1 MRSTIADIAAIRPKS
16 LVHPESWH
24 CQVAQANTVMV
35 VITGSRPLGVAT
47 ETSDW
52 DETAVFVEE
61 PRHIFS
67 LDGQIDVHK
76 DAVGHDGKVY
86 GVNHRMS
93 AGDYER
99 VSYSLRHYLRLLC
112 KGNPNVLQTLYSPD
126 DCAEISHPI
135 MEELRDVRD
144 EFFTR
149 DAVGA
154 FFGICN
160 GELTR
165 LMGER
170 SRKANRPDLI
180 EKFGYDTKSASHI
193 IRNAHAGITLIEEGH
208 MDIPIRPE
216 VAEHIVAVRNGAY
229 TFDEIVEE
237 AKSWLRRL
245 EEARDRHRDR
255 LESKRVD
262 RERWSRWL
270 WESHRRWWAE
280 CGGHL

>member
-1 MRSTIADIAAIRPKS
+1 DVCSSDLSAAPQGRGCWPQGQPTAWGGSGWQPPSNSSRRHGLGGGGAAGTVWGGNPKERTGMRSTIADIAAIRPRS

-99 VSYSLRHYLRLLC
+99 VSYSLRHYLRLL
-112 KGNPNVLQTLYSPD
+112 
-126 DCAEISHPI
+126 
-135 MEELRDVRD
+135 
-144 EFFTR
+144 
-149 DAVGA
+149 
-154 FFGICN
+154 
-160 GELTR
+160 
-165 LMGER
+165 
-170 SRKANRPDLI
+170 
-180 EKFGYDTKSASHI
+180 
-193 IRNAHAGITLIEEGH
+193 
-208 MDIPIRPE
+208 
-216 VAEHIVAVRNGAY
+216 
-229 TFDEIVEE
+229 
-237 AKSWLRRL
+237 
-245 EEARDRHRDR
+245 
-255 LESKRVD
+255 
-262 RERWSRWL
+262 
-270 WESHRRWWAE
+270 
-280 CGGHL
+280 